1 MPSPRPPIRV
11 AVVGSGGITRG
22 RHLPALAALGDRV
35 EVVALADLDA
45 SRVTATADEWGVP
58 GRYTGLDALLRA
70 ESPDL
75 VIVCTPPVAH
85 KDAVITALDAG
96 CWVWCEKPPALSLAE
111 YDEICA
117 HEGHGTGPGGR
128 APGEP
133 DCGEPDSGG
142 RGDRNPGERAGGGAH
157 DGGGGPFV
165 SYVFQH
171 RFGSGAER
179 LRRHLAEG
187 TLGRPLV
194 GVCNTLWFRA
204 PDYFEVP
211 WRGRWA
217 TEGGGPSMGHG
228 IHQMD
233 LMLSLLGDWSEVTA
247 VMSTTARTTETED
260 VSMAIVRLE
269 SGATV
274 SVANSLLSPR
284 ETSYLRFDFEH
295 ATVEL
300 EHLYGYDN
308 AHWRWTPAP
317 HVRDADAVAS
327 WPPAEDEPSSHRA
340 QLAALLDAMERGER
354 PRASGPD
361 GRRALE
367 LVTGMYRSALTGT
380 TVRRR
385 DLTPDDGFYHAMHGG
400 DADTAAAV
408 LTRTEETTGV

>member
-1 MPSPRPPIRV
+1 VPSPRPPIRA

-45 SRVTATADEWGVP
+45 SRVAATADEWGVP

-85 KDAVITALDAG
+85 KDAVIASLDAG

-111 YDEICA
+111 YDEVCA
-117 HEGHGTGPGGR
+117 HEGSGSGPGASG
-128 APGEP
+128 PG
-133 DCGEPDSGG
+133 
-142 RGDRNPGERAGGGAH
+142 
-157 DGGGGPFV
+157 GGGGPFV

-187 TLGRPLV
+187 TLGRPLL

-247 VMSTTARTTETED
+247 VMSTTARATETED

-327 WPPAEDEPSSHRA
+327 WPPVEDEPSSHRA

>member
-11 AVVGSGGITRG
+11 AVVGSGGIARG

-35 EVVALADLDA
+35 EVVALADPDA
-45 SRVTATADEWGVP
+45 SRVAATADEWGVP
-58 GRYTGLDALLRA
+58 GRHTGLDALLRA

-111 YDEICA
+111 YDEVST
-117 HEGHGTGPGGR
+117 HEGGESGPG
-128 APGEP
+128 
-133 DCGEPDSGG
+133 
-142 RGDRNPGERAGGGAH
+142 
-157 DGGGGPFV
+157 GGGGPFV

-247 VMSTTARTTETED
+247 VMSTTARSTETED

-327 WPPAEDEPSSHRA
+327 WPPVEDEPSSHRA

>member
-11 AVVGSGGITRG
+11 AVVGSGGIARG
-22 RHLPALAALGDRV
+22 RHLPALAALGGRV
-35 EVVALADLDA
+35 EVVALADPDA
-45 SRVTATADEWGVP
+45 SRVAATADEWGVP

-111 YDEICA
+111 YDETCA
-117 HEGHGTGPGGR
+117 HEGGGSGPGASG
-128 APGEP
+128 PG
-133 DCGEPDSGG
+133 
-142 RGDRNPGERAGGGAH
+142 
-157 DGGGGPFV
+157 GGGGPFV

-247 VMSTTARTTETED
+247 VMSTTARSTETED

-327 WPPAEDEPSSHRA
+327 WPPVEDEPSSHRA

>member
-1 MPSPRPPIRV
+1 VPSPRPPIRA

-45 SRVTATADEWGVP
+45 SRVAATADEWGVP
-58 GRYTGLDALLRA
+58 GRYTGLAALLRA

-85 KDAVITALDAG
+85 KDAVIASLDAG

-111 YDEICA
+111 YDEACA
-117 HEGHGTGPGGR
+117 HEGSESGPG
-128 APGEP
+128 
-133 DCGEPDSGG
+133 
-142 RGDRNPGERAGGGAH
+142 
-157 DGGGGPFV
+157 GGGGPFV

-317 HVRDADAVAS
+317 HVRDTDAVAS
-327 WPPAEDEPSSHRA
+327 WPPVEDEPSSHRA